1 MFSKT
6 NNKSNSSSGT
16 AAEAAVRSAPSILS
30 SDMRITGNLNSD
42 GEIQVDGTIE
52 GDIRTKILLIGQ
64 GAEVK
69 GEIVADSI
77 HVHGT
82 IHGQIKARSV
92 VLAKTAHVVGDILHE
107 DLSIEKGAFLEGH
120 CKSISKSTIQKDS
133 LNLVGNKATDAGVVP
148 VNKDVKPAVAVS
160 PTAQSAHQPPK
171 KTIGA

>member
-6 NNKSNSSSGT
+6 SNKAKPSSGNS
-16 AAEAAVRSAPSILS
+16 AESAVRAAPSILS
-30 SDMRITGNLNSD
+30 ADMRITGNVSSEC
-42 GEIQVDGTIE
+42 EIQVDGNIE

-69 GEIVADSI
+69 GEIVADSVQ
-77 HVHGT
+77 VHGS
-82 IHGQIKARSV
+82 IFGQIKARSV

-120 CKSISKSTIQKDS
+120 CKSITQTTPQKDG
-133 LNLVGNKATDAGVVP
+133 LNLVGNKAPASGVMG
-148 VNKDVKPAVAVS
+148 VNKDVTPGVPVP
-160 PTAQSAHQPPK
+160 PTGQSAHQPPK